1 MRGRVRIVA
10 VVVEGG
16 VALAPR
22 EGEGGIEAGARRVR
36 CVLGCG
42 RGFALSLST
51 AGVCRVWGTKR
62 QERVGHACAPHAHP
76 PSKKVAPE
84 TVLHLL
90 RGPKQPHPWMH
101 RGGCPAAGQES
112 AATCG
117 DDGSPPRT
125 STFTVQLGSARAW
138 GGAMGAC
145 LRAAGAR
152 KEPGAAV

>member
-36 CVLGCG
+36 CGLGCG

-76 PSKKVAPE
+76 PSKKW
-84 TVLHLL
+84 LL
-90 RGPKQPHPWMH
+90 KPFCTSSVDLSSLTH
-101 RGGCPAAGQES
+101 GCIA
-112 AATCG
+112 
-117 DDGSPPRT
+117 
-125 STFTVQLGSARAW
+125 V
-138 GGAMGAC
+138 
-145 LRAAGAR
+145 GAR
-152 KEPGAAV
+152 QQARRARRPAVMMEVRPGDPRSRCNWGAREIETGPWVRDCAQQVRERSRAER